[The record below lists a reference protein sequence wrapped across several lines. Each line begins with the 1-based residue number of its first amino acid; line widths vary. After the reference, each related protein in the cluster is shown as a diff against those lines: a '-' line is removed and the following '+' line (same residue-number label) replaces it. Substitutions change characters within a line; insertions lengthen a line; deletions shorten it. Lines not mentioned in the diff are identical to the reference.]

1 MKSRYT
7 DGEPRRIWGERGK
20 ESDGLDGL
28 VDGDGLAMA
37 NESVDSHPPDH
48 TRPSRQRARCS
59 ILINMISSDTTLAR
73 GLTET
78 APDNVPTFPP

>member
-7 DGEPRRIWGERGK
+7 DEEPRRIWGKEER
-20 ESDGLDGL
+20 SDGLDGL

-48 TRPSRQRARCS
+48 TRTRPSRRQRARCS
-59 ILINMISSDTTLAR
+59 ILINI
-73 GLTET
+73 
-78 APDNVPTFPP
+78 F